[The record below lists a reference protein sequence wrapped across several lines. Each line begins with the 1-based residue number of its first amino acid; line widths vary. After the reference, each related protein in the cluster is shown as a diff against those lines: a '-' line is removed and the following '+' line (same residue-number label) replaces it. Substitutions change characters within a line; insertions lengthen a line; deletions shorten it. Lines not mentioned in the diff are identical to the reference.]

1 MKKEPKM
8 KKEMLNLHVSPVGND
23 CWSGML
29 ATPVPG
35 DDDGPLATLSGARDA
50 IRRWRAT
57 GGGTGGVTVQ
67 VQAGVY
73 ELSETLLFAPADS
86 GTADAPVRYVAADG
100 AAPVISGGRRIT
112 DWVET
117 EHAGQRCWIAELP
130 DVAAGRWNFTRL
142 YVNHA
147 ARQRPRLPRTGFY
160 HFTGL
165 AGCSDSSDNWGQ
177 GPDRANFASGEI
189 RRWHNLEDVEL
200 TTYQLWFDT
209 HHRIKEIDEATGTVQ
224 FHAKS
229 LGSLKDERGEFA
241 RYFVENVYEALDTP
255 GQWYLDRAAG
265 KLTYL
270 PLPDERLE
278 TTVIIAP
285 RLTELVRLQGEEGGR
300 VAHVH
305 FENLTFAHQHWE
317 LPPSVS
323 GYIQA
328 AWGVPGAIILEGAE
342 ACVFHGCTVAHVN
355 GYGIEVL
362 AGSTGNVIAASVI
375 HDAGGGGVKIGHEQL
390 LPHQSAV
397 GEQMLGEVP
406 PIATTVADCTI
417 RDCGH
422 IYPSAIGI
430 WIGNSGWNRIV
441 HNHIFNCDYTGI
453 SCGWTWGYGPTR
465 TVANRIE
472 HNHIHHINHREILSD
487 NGGIYTLGIQPG
499 TVLRGNVIHDIS
511 CYGYGAWGI
520 YPDEGSSEMRVEQN
534 LVYGTKK
541 ASYSTHF
548 GRDVLVQH
556 NIFALSQH
564 DHLGLGARFE
574 EHRSTVFRHNICVP
588 ANGRIQGD
596 CNEPE
601 YYTAEKNLFWPLD
614 GTPLTFNKAGF
625 EEPKLGLAELQQK
638 GHQAGTIVADPLFA
652 DAAGGDFSL
661 RPDSPARQIGFR
673 PFDWRQAGPRLKA
686 ARPGSFAEYSARYP
700 LPDLNVAVVRT
711 QIELITPLAEV
722 VATGRAVFCVILTNV
737 GRAAGQGTLRLRSGP
752 TGRAGRP
759 DLRRLAFAL
768 EPGQSQQ
775 QEITMAVHSKATIL
789 WLDSESSGSMAV
801 PARKLVYLPVSREWP
816 VRGLALPEA
825 PEGLAKALAKET
837 PRVFHCG
844 DRVVAKIR
852 LGAAAHGLCLLAE
865 FHQSPY
871 RPVPDQPWLGTGIEL
886 LTYDPAPAG
895 KAASVKRQLFL
906 VPDADGTSATGLTL
920 DAATGRAI
928 PAEGLLVSA
937 HPIPGGC
944 LLAAIFPWHL
954 LGFETRPD
962 KFEFQMF
969 VDATAGDGT
978 GPIVQIPAF
987 DLPFAGPV
995 RQRGRLVMQEDVY
1008 RRPLPLYQELP

>member
-1 MKKEPKM
+1 MKTFLMNEV
-8 KKEMLNLHVSPVGND
+8 LNLHVSPVGD
-23 CWSGML
+23 DRWSGKL
-29 ATPVPG
+29 AIPVLGG
-35 DDDGPLATLSGARDA
+35 DAGPLATLSGARDA

-57 GGGTGGVTVQ
+57 RGGTGGVTVQ

-73 ELSETLLFAPADS
+73 ALSETLLFTPADS
-86 GTADAPVRYVAADG
+86 GTAEAPVRYVAADG

-130 DVAAGRWNFTRL
+130 EVAAGNWNFTRL

-147 ARQRPRLPRTGFY
+147 ARQRPRLPRTGF
-160 HFTGL
+160 HRFTGL
-165 AGCSDSSDNWGQ
+165 AGCPESGDQWGL
-177 GPDRANFASGEI
+177 GPDRANFAPGEI
-189 RRWHNLEDVEL
+189 RRWHNWEDVEL

-209 HHRIKEIDEATGTVQ
+209 HHRFKAIDEATGTVQ
-224 FHAKS
+224 FHARS

-270 PLPDERLE
+270 PLPEERLE
-278 TTVIIAP
+278 TAVIIAP
-285 RLTELVRLQGEEGGR
+285 RLTELVRLQGDEGGR
-300 VAHVH
+300 VAHLH

-317 LPPSVS
+317 LPLNCA

-328 AWGVPGAIILEGAE
+328 AWGVPGAVILEGAE
-342 ACVFHGCTVAHVN
+342 ACVFHGCTVTHVN

-362 AGSTGNVIAASVI
+362 AGSTGNVIAACAI

-390 LPHQSAV
+390 LPHESAV
-397 GEQMLGEVP
+397 GEQQLGEVP
-406 PIATTVADCTI
+406 ASATTVADCTI

-441 HNHIFNCDYTGI
+441 HNRIFNCNYTGI
-453 SCGWTWGYGPTR
+453 SCGWTWGYGLTR

-472 HNHIHHINHREILSD
+472 YNHIHHINHREILSD

-541 ASYSTHF
+541 AAYSTHY

-564 DHLGLGARFE
+564 EHLGLGQRCE
-574 EHRSTVFRHNICVP
+574 EHRSTIFRHNICVP
-588 ANGRIQGD
+588 ANGHIQGAGT
-596 CNEPE
+596 ETE
-601 YYTAEKNLFWPLD
+601 YYTAEKNLFWSFD
-614 GTPLTFNKAGF
+614 GTPLTFN
-625 EEPKLGLAELQQK
+625 GLPLAQLQQK
-638 GHQAGTIVADPLFA
+638 GQQAGTIVADPLFA

-686 ARPGSFAEYSARYP
+686 ARPESFAEYSARYP
-700 LPDLNVAVVRT
+700 LPDLNVPVVRT
-711 QIELITPLAEV
+711 QIELITPPGEA

-737 GRAAGQGTLRLRSGP
+737 GRAAGHGTLRLRSGP
-752 TGRAGRP
+752 AGRAGRP
-759 DLRRLAFAL
+759 DLRRLTFAL

-775 QEITMAVHSKATIL
+775 QEITLAVHSKATVL
-789 WLDSESSGSMAV
+789 WLDSEPSGSTAM
-801 PARKLVYLPVSREWP
+801 PARKLVYLPASREWP
-816 VRGLALPEA
+816 VRVLALPAA
-825 PEGLAKALAKET
+825 PDGLAKALAKET
-837 PRVFHCG
+837 PRVVHCG

-865 FHQSPY
+865 LHQSPW
-871 RPVPDQPWLGTGIEL
+871 RPVPDQPWLGPGIEL
-886 LTYDPAPAG
+886 LTYPPARAG
-895 KAASVKRQLFL
+895 EAASVKRQLFL
-906 VPDADGTSATGLTL
+906 VPDVDGTSAMGRTL

-928 PAEGLLVSA
+928 PAAGLLVSA
-937 HPIPGGC
+937 QPMPGGC
-944 LLAAIFPWHL
+944 LLAAIFPWRL
-954 LGFETRPD
+954 LGFDARPGTI
-962 KFEFQMF
+962 ECQML
-969 VDATAGDGT
+969 VDATVDDGT

-987 DLPFAGPV
+987 NLPFAGRV
-995 RQRGRLVMQEDVY
+995 RQRGRLVMQEVV
-1008 RRPLPLYQELP
+1008 